1 MFYFHRIITSYTRY
15 EWVEVDENGD
25 IAVRAKLI
33 IEGDDGLTYAMY
45 IGRIDDIYN
54 VTITSDSTFRISPV
68 LIKSLVGK

>member
-1 MFYFHRIITSYTRY
+1 MFYFHRIITTYTRY

-45 IGRIDDIYN
+45 ICRIDDIYN

>member
-1 MFYFHRIITSYTRY
+1 MFYFHRIITTYTRY